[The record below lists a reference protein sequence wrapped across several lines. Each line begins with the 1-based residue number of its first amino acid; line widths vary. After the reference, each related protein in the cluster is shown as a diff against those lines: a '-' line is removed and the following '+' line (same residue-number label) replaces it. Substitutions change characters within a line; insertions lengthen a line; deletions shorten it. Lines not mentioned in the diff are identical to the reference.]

1 MRNRIKRIMVVV
13 MTLLMIVTG
22 ITGTYDSVQ
31 AAYESKVENKGDSEY
46 LVNVGQTNHIR
57 MEIISTGTTIT
68 NPSIAIKAQSDKAP
82 FAFSNTEIIFN
93 NSTINNIYSGGK
105 VYLEFD
111 VKVKDSGLIGDYKVD
126 ITFNYYD
133 DYTQANNTSTLTINL
148 KIDKEKA
155 PIQLTVNDV
164 TLGNNSIGSNTEIYF
179 AIKNEGEI
187 NAKSIYLTINLGNG
201 IEERYSAKRIKIG
214 DLTAGNITNITL
226 PISILT
232 TAATG
237 RNTLVANFEYKTPD
251 GDLLTSTYNIYINLT
266 SNANALETP
275 KIIVKDVQM
284 KEGLKPGDNFS
295 VELGLENTGAVD
307 AKNILV
313 AVDDSSIDTSGILRR
328 YYTKGIETDTVGE
341 GEEKKIEIPLSVSK
355 YATGG
360 LKTINLIITFNDA
373 AGIKYT
379 VNNSVYV
386 DVAATV
392 TPIAESPNLV
402 ISNVSQSPAKPIA
415 GDKVEVTFIL
425 ENRGNVDAKEL
436 KISTEGLTSATF
448 IPVSSEPYQYFEKLK
463 AGSKV
468 KVTIPLM
475 VSTEI
480 VEGMNSITVKC
491 AYQGNE
497 GATGVSIPIRDVQ
510 NDSVTVSKP
519 KIIVSKYSTDV
530 TELRAGS
537 TFNFTF
543 DLYNT
548 NSKVAAKNISV
559 TISQADN
566 IFTVTQG
573 SSSFFIEKI
582 DPGETVTQTLEMKVK
597 SDATTKAYPVEI
609 LIEYE
614 YDGAK
619 ANPTTGEIGEKKT
632 EKLNL
637 QAIENARPVVDNVNV
652 YSWDGMVTVGNTAYL
667 SFEFYNMGKSQLN
680 NVVATV
686 EGDFAKSDGSMY
698 FIGNVTAGSS
708 SYVEFEVIPNV
719 EGTASGVLKVTYEDS
734 NGDEVE
740 FTKDFT
746 GEVMT
751 PPIIDP
757 GVVDGGSGEVF
768 NPGVPL
774 VKAAILPVWAFII
787 LQIVILA
794 IFIPVT
800 RKIIIGAYRAKLR
813 KKNEE

>member
-1 MRNRIKRIMVVV
+1 
-13 MTLLMIVTG
+13 MTA
-22 ITGTYDSVQ
+22 DS
-31 AAYESKVENKGDSEY
+31 A
-46 LVNVGQTNHIR
+46 
-57 MEIISTGTTIT
+57 
-68 NPSIAIKAQSDKAP
+68 AP
-82 FAFSNTEIIFN
+82 FTFSNQKIIYG
-93 NSTINNIYSGGK
+93 NSPIEYIYSGD
-105 VYLEFD
+105 YTSLEFD
-111 VKVKDSGLIGDYKVD
+111 VKVKDTAKLGNYKVD
-126 ITFNYYD
+126 IVINYK
-133 DYTQANNTSTLTINL
+133 DYLADGELAKTTLTIYL
-148 KIDKEKA
+148 KVEEEKA
-155 PIQLTVNDV
+155 PVQLTIDG
-164 TLGNNSIGSNTEIYF
+164 TLLGSNSNGSKTNLSF
-179 AIKNEGEI
+179 DIKNEGDI
-187 NAKSIYLTINLGNG
+187 DAKSVYLTINYGSG
-201 IEERYSAKRIKIG
+201 IEERYSAKKMKVG
-214 DLTAGNITNITL
+214 DLAAGGLKNMIL
-226 PISILT
+226 PISILP
-232 TAATG
+232 TATAG
-237 RNTLVANFEYKTPD
+237 RNTLVATFEYKTID
-251 GDLLTSTYNIYINLT
+251 GDALTSTYNIYINL
-266 SNANALETP
+266 NADPNATDIPNLEVQ
-275 KIIVKDVQM
+275 KVKV
-284 KEGLKPGDNFS
+284 KEGLKPGDEFS
-295 VELGLENTGAVD
+295 IDLKLENTGTED
-307 AKNILV
+307 ARNVLV
-313 AVDDSSIDTSGILRR
+313 AVDDSSIDPSGILRE
-328 YYTKGIETDTVGE
+328 YFTKGIEADTIKRAYEQTV
-341 GEEKKIEIPLSVSK
+341 KVPLSVSK

-360 LKTINLIITFNDA
+360 LKTIKLIITYNDA
-373 AGIKYT
+373 DGIKYT
-379 VNNSVYV
+379 VNNTVYV
-386 DVAATV
+386 DVAATGTSV
-392 TPIAESPNLV
+392 GEGPNLV
-402 ISNVSQSPAKPIA
+402 ISKVTQTPEVPIA
-415 GDKVEVTFIL
+415 GDKVNVTFVV
-425 ENRGNVDAKEL
+425 ENRGSVDAKEL
-436 KISTEGLTSATF
+436 KISAEGLTSATF
-448 IPVSSEPYQYFEKLK
+448 IAVSSEPYQYFETLK
-463 AGSKV
+463 AGDKI

-475 VSTEI
+475 VSTDI
-480 VEGMNSITVKC
+480 VEGMNSITVK
-491 AYQGNE
+491 YVYKGNDA
-497 GATGVSIPIRDVQ
+497 GNSVTIPIRDVK

-537 TFNFTF
+537 TFNFSF

-582 DPGETVTQTLEMKVK
+582 EPGETVTKTLEMKVK

-708 SYVEFEVIPNV
+708 SYVEFEVIPNMM
-719 EGTASGVLKVTYEDS
+719 GTASGVLRVTYEDS

-746 GEVMT
+746 GEVMAT
-751 PPIIDP
+751 PTIDP
-757 GVVDGGSGEVF
+757 GTVDGGSGEVF
-768 NPGVPL
+768 NPGVTT
-774 VKAAILPVWAFII
+774 VKAAILPVWAFVL

-794 IFIPVT
+794 VFIPVT
-800 RKIIIGAYRAKLR
+800 SKVIISVYRANLR